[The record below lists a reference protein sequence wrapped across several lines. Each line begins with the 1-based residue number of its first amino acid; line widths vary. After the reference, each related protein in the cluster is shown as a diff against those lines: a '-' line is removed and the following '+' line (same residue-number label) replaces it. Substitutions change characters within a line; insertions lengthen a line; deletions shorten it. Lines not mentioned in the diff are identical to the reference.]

1 MRQRPTA
8 GSVAAMTSDNLHDQI
23 LSRLL
28 CDAWAKV
35 AADPDVPA
43 NRRLDALAT
52 SMSDVQEAAAALRMI
67 ADDLAVTS
75 SPEAVR
81 ARAAQTDAAR
91 RAADAAEKAETDR
104 VLRQIERTTGRETL
118 DAARR
123 DLAEATQE
131 HERAE
136 KGEAPARE
144 RLLLKGARLEA
155 EARVTAAEAAL
166 RKLGVEP

>member
-1 MRQRPTA
+1 MLGLTVRR
-8 GSVAAMTSDNLHDQI
+8 SVARMSNDNLHDQI

-52 SMSDVQEAAAALRMI
+52 GMSDVQEAAAALRML

-81 ARAAQTDAAR
+81 ARAAQTDTARKAAQV
-91 RAADAAEKAETDR
+91 RAQAETEKIT
-104 VLRQIERTTGRETL
+104 RQIERTQVREALNEAHRAL
-118 DAARR
+118 D
-123 DLAEATQE
+123 EAK
-131 HERAE
+131 HEADRAE
-136 KGEAPARE
+136 KGEASPRE
-144 RLLLKGARLEA
+144 RLLLRGALREA
-155 EARVTAAEAAL
+155 EDRVASCEKAL
-166 RKLGVEP
+166 RDAGGKP